1 VGLTAGVNNLVL
13 RATDLA
19 GNTQTTSLSVTLDQS
34 IANPTGG
41 LTAATDSGV
50 VGDNQT
56 TFTQVNITG
65 IGEAGSTV
73 TIVGTSFSTTADN
86 AGSFTFTGIQLV
98 AGANVFLLEAED
110 AAGNVSSAN
119 VVVRL
124 DQSIIAPT
132 AQLADASDSG
142 TKGDGITNINPVS
155 IVGTAEAQSTITID
169 GRQGSVVANA
179 QGQYTLTGVTL
190 SAGVNSLVI
199 RSTDGA
205 GNTQTTNLSVTLDQA
220 ITTLTAQLD
229 RANDSGTVG
238 DNATNAAT
246 VTITGTAEGLS
257 TITIDG
263 TAISVQANAQ
273 GQYTLSNVPL
283 AQGSNP
289 FVIRSTDSVGNTTT
303 AGLSLTRQNLAP
315 TLSKPLVDIN
325 SAVSSNNRTAVV
337 ELADFF
343 KDADINN
350 SLVRINTDLGAIDVE
365 LLDLTAPMT
374 VANFLNYVEEGDY
387 VDTIIHRSDDDF
399 VIQGGG
405 FRLTGAAPTASL
417 TQIPVDP
424 AVRNEFGASNVRGT
438 IAMARVGGQVN
449 SATSQWFI
457 NTGNNTGLNNVDQ
470 GFTVFGNVVNGTMAV
485 VDQINDLPVQARS
498 SPFNEIPLLNFPTP
512 PNGVFPGNLTRD
524 NTIETNVVVLR
535 RVEELTYTIDVQSA
549 NANLITILTQ
559 NNRLT
564 YRVNANQTGTAT
576 VTVTATDRAGA
587 QVSDVFTVTI
597 T

>member
-1 VGLTAGVNNLVL
+1 
-13 RATDLA
+13 
-19 GNTQTTSLSVTLDQS
+19 
-34 IANPTGG
+34 
-41 LTAATDSGV
+41 
-50 VGDNQT
+50 
-56 TFTQVNITG
+56 
-65 IGEAGSTV
+65 
-73 TIVGTSFSTTADN
+73 
-86 AGSFTFTGIQLV
+86 
-98 AGANVFLLEAED
+98 
-110 AAGNVSSAN
+110 
-119 VVVRL
+119 
-124 DQSIIAPT
+124 
-132 AQLADASDSG
+132 
-142 TKGDGITNINPVS
+142 
-155 IVGTAEAQSTITID
+155 
-169 GRQGSVVANA
+169 
-179 QGQYTLTGVTL
+179 
-190 SAGVNSLVI
+190 
-199 RSTDGA
+199 
-205 GNTQTTNLSVTLDQA
+205 
-220 ITTLTAQLD
+220 
-229 RANDSGTVG
+229 
-238 DNATNAAT
+238 
-246 VTITGTAEGLS
+246 
-257 TITIDG
+257 
-263 TAISVQANAQ
+263 
-273 GQYTLSNVPL
+273 
-283 AQGSNP
+283 
-289 FVIRSTDSVGNTTT
+289 
-303 AGLSLTRQNLAP
+303 
-315 TLSKPLVDIN
+315 
-325 SAVSSNNRTAVV
+325 
-337 ELADFF
+337 
-343 KDADINN
+343 
-350 SLVRINTDLGAIDVE
+350 
-365 LLDLTAPMT
+365 MT